1 MTVAMDPKKVSA
13 LKDRL
18 PPRNVK
24 ELQCILGIFGYYRRF
39 VNNFSG
45 IASPLFQLL
54 QKDRVWVWTG
64 IHQQAFETMIKCL
77 ISYPV
82 LQHPDLNKPFIVH
95 TDSSTVAIAGILS
108 QVGDDGHD
116 HACAYESRLLKGA
129 ELRYG
134 ITELECLAVVFAVK
148 KFRVYLHGRPFE
160 IQTDHKALS
169 WLMTIKDPQARLA
182 RWAIILQAYDFK
194 ITHKPGKEHSN
205 VDALSRPVLPP
216 SVAKIP

>member
-1 MTVAMDPKKVSA
+1 VTGLVLKALTEANFKINGQKCSWFAKTIKCLGHVVTETTVALDPKKVSA

-77 ISYPV
+77 ICYPV

-116 HACAYESRLLKGA
+116 HACAYESRLLKGF

-148 KFRVYLHGRPFE
+148 KFRVIYMADRLNFKP
-160 IQTDHKALS
+160 I
-169 WLMTIKDPQARLA
+169 IKLRV
-182 RWAIILQAYDFK
+182 
-194 ITHKPGKEHSN
+194 G
-205 VDALSRPVLPP
+205 
-216 SVAKIP
+216 